1 MPGFPRLFTTIFL
14 PKINMVMC
22 EIDNKKAVEGV
33 IGELRNYINKNEE
46 KLLGYIMKNEKGTFP
61 LPDETVV
68 CKPIY

>member
-1 MPGFPRLFTTIFL
+1 
-14 PKINMVMC
+14 MVMC

-33 IGELRNYINKNEE
+33 IGELRNYINKNVE